1 MRYTEILKSY
11 ILQEAGEIDLRSRI
25 HNRQRRAKHMLVRS
39 IGTKNLQSVARE
51 WMDARRSGDTVETAR
66 LLKKYKSLEGLSEKK
81 NWMQG
86 AVKHPGRCT
95 PMPNPDCP
103 VGSPQYNLGKRFE
116 RAARKKK
123 RKGGT
128 GWQGKV

>member
-1 MRYTEILKSY
+1 VRYTETLKNY
-11 ILQEAGEIDLRSRI
+11 ILQEEGEIELRSRMQK
-25 HNRQRRAKHMLVRS
+25 RQKRAKHMLMRS
-39 IGTKNLQSVARE
+39 VGKGNMQTLARE

-81 NWMQG
+81 DWIQG

-103 VGSPQYNLGKRFE
+103 VGSPQYNLGKRFKK
-116 RAARKKK
+116 AARKKK